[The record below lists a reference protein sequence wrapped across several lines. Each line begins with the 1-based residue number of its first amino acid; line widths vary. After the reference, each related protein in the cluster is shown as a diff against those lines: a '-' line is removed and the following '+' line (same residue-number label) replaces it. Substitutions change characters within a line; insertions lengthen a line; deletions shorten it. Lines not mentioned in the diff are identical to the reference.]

1 MEQELFWQKYFNLY
15 IHHHQPVC
23 SSTFYS
29 SFSFFLL
36 RKFPSQI
43 NVNCKASF
51 YYNFL
56 EIFFLD
62 PILGPTSF
70 QAAVTNEAKTRQDE
84 LNSSSSSGE
93 ADPNNSNQTVIPA
106 NNDSIRSASEL
117 EVSSLSQLSKNI
129 VGDSRR
135 KKRIGC

>member
-1 MEQELFWQKYFNLY
+1 M
-15 IHHHQPVC
+15 
-23 SSTFYS
+23 
-29 SFSFFLL
+29 L

-43 NVNCKASF
+43 NVYGKASF

-56 EIFFLD
+56 KIFFSD

-70 QAAVTNEAKTRQDE
+70 QAAVTNEVKTRQDE

-93 ADPNNSNQTVIPA
+93 ADLDPNTSNQTVIPA

-117 EVSSLSQLSKNI
+117 EVGSSSQLNYNWSL
-129 VGDSRR
+129 
-135 KKRIGC
+135 

>member
-1 MEQELFWQKYFNLY
+1 MYGKG
-15 IHHHQPVC
+15 
-23 SSTFYS
+23 
-29 SFSFFLL
+29 
-36 RKFPSQI
+36 
-43 NVNCKASF
+43 SF

-56 EIFFLD
+56 EIFFSD

-70 QAAVTNEAKTRQDE
+70 QAAVTNEVKTRQDE

-117 EVSSLSQLSKNI
+117 EVGSFSTFI
-129 VGDSRR
+129 F
-135 KKRIGC
+135 